1 MKLNGEGRVK
11 SKIDD
16 EMGNRKE
23 MKKKKKMERNKRK
36 RKILRNR

>member
-23 MKKKKKMERNKRK
+23 MEKKKKWKEIRENGKY
-36 RKILRNR
+36 